1 MNLDE
6 TFGLNASMPLVS
18 TDPLLL
24 LGCIVVAVLAGWF
37 CVHRT
42 RNTNDVERSIQL
54 YLPLAVVG
62 AVVFT
67 LAGIP
72 LLFAVGAQLCG
83 LVALGLISNYYF
95 YH

>member
-6 TFGLNASMPLVS
+6 TFGLNASMPLVA
-18 TDPLLL
+18 TGPLLL
-24 LGCIVVAVLAGWF
+24 LVCVAEAVLAGWL

-42 RNTNDVERSIQL
+42 RNTNDVERSVRM
-54 YLPLAVVG
+54 YLPLAAVG
-62 AVVFT
+62 TAVFT

-72 LLFAVGAQLCG
+72 LLFAAGAQLCG
-83 LVALGLISNYYF
+83 LAALGLISNYYF